1 MIGFDVKL
9 ERKLR
14 SIRFGVSGLGRNMP
28 QTVAA
33 GYTTYLA
40 VCVADIS
47 VPDPCMQCSCVRSW
61 LNSSLVPLLLDC
73 VQAPMRSSRVMI

>member
-28 QTVAA
+28 QTVEVNTEDLSAKPVIDVDCCIFP
-33 GYTTYLA
+33 LA
-40 VCVADIS
+40 VVECIEEMYS
-47 VPDPCMQCSCVRSW
+47 YHRK
-61 LNSSLVPLLLDC
+61 NEYGF
-73 VQAPMRSSRVMI
+73 